1 MKAYQVTF
9 VADYF
14 VLSTTI
20 GVDYDVEISRDSV
33 IYRANEQVRN
43 NYGFSPQEFAF
54 DIEIEERD

>member
-33 IYRANEQVRN
+33 IYRANEQVQN
-43 NYGFSPQEFAF
+43 ECGFSPQKFAF